1 MQRSLSTSHIS
12 RFDVTALAILSLCG
26 LLLLGLWGQSRRG
39 AGDDGAAFLL
49 YKTVDEVGR
58 AQLHALPFRDGEFG
72 AEPQPRPL
80 TPVEESVWDFAPSPD
95 GKQVAYAALGEM
107 GFSDLRL
114 LDLSTGRSK
123 SLLAC
128 ENGSCS
134 GPSWSSNGQYLAY
147 TRRSVNAFASGLLS
161 PPRIWIL
168 DVETG
173 ETAPIFGDSQRL
185 GLDARWSADGA
196 WLCFMS
202 PEEQKLGIFNVAGG
216 QTAFFPTATGETCV
230 WDRSRLR
237 LYTTDFWRSGDE
249 WMTHLIAVDVE
260 GGMQVDLSG
269 VGGASGALVHDR
281 SAVPSPDG
289 VWIAFQRKELE
300 GPGAT
305 RGSQI
310 WRMRADG
317 SQATALTADPA
328 YDHGPPVWSPDGRFL
343 ITRRFPLRGPDI
355 APSLWLIDL
364 ETGALRHL
372 LEPGDF
378 PAFAR

>member
-1 MQRSLSTSHIS
+1 MQRSLITSRIS
-12 RFDVTALAILSLCG
+12 RFDLAVLAILSVCA
-26 LLLLGLWGQSRRG
+26 LLLLGLWGRS
-39 AGDDGAAFLL
+39 ASIDSDDGVAFLL

-58 AQLHALPFRDGEFG
+58 AQLHALPFTDGEFG
-72 AEPQPRPL
+72 ADLQPSSL
-80 TPVEESVWDFAPSPD
+80 TADDESVWDFAPSPD
-95 GKQVAYAALGEM
+95 GKQVVYAALGEM

-114 LDLSTGRSK
+114 IELASGRAN

-173 ETAPIFGDSQRL
+173 ESAPIFGDSQRL
-185 GLDARWSADGA
+185 GLDARWSADGE
-196 WLCFMS
+196 WLCFVS
-202 PEEQKLGIFNVAGG
+202 PEEQMLAVFNLTGG
-216 QTAFFPTATGETCV
+216 QTAFYPTATGETCA
-230 WDRSRLR
+230 WDRSQPR
-237 LYTTDFWRSGDE
+237 LYTTDFWKKGDE
-249 WMTHLIAVDVE
+249 WLTHLLAIDVE
-260 GGMQVDLSG
+260 SGEQVDLSG
-269 VGGASGALVHDR
+269 AGNLVHD
-281 SAVPSPDG
+281 SAAVPSPDG
-289 VWIAFQRKELE
+289 AWIAFQRKEVE

-310 WRMRADG
+310 WRMRPDG
-317 SQATALTADPA
+317 TEATALTADPVF
-328 YDHGPPVWSPDGRFL
+328 DHGPPVWSPDGRLL
-343 ITRRFPLRGPDI
+343 ITRRFPLRGPDVVS
-355 APSLWLIDL
+355 SLWLIEL
-364 ETGALRHL
+364 ESGVLRHL